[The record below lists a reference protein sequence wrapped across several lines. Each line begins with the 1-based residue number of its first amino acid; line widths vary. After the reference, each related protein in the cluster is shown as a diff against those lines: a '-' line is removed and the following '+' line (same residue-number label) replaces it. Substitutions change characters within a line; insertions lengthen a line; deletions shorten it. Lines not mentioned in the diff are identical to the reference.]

1 MHTNEVLTWDYDF
14 GNHLIMLLW
23 ACNALATNTSVYGQQ
38 DTKCGWWRGYKYLHQ
53 PKLAVIVAT
62 VHGCTGQSGAPPLR
76 QRLVLTG
83 SRCSDNAPDSECLAK
98 NQSSELR
105 ALGFLGGRGLP
116 PGHS

>member
-14 GNHLIMLLW
+14 GNHLIMFLW
-23 ACNALATNTSVYGQQ
+23 ACNALAMNTSVYGQQ
-38 DTKCGWWRGYKYLHQ
+38 DTKCGWLRGYKYLHQ